1 MVKENSFEVS
11 AFGSL
16 HDIFDPYRTV
26 ACLGLSDLSISLW
39 MGIYLSYSIGVIKN
53 RTSVCNTCNQGRKIT
68 CI

>member
-1 MVKENSFEVS
+1 MVKENSFEGS

-39 MGIYLSYSIGVIKN
+39 MGIYLSYSIGVIKI
-53 RTSVCNTCNQGRKIT
+53 GRRYVIPV
-68 CI
+68 IRVGR